1 MSHLDYPM
9 KIIFTE
15 HAELKF
21 KDLEKQGFKIAKGQ
35 VEDAINMP
43 QDIIES
49 AKGRLIAQRAI
60 DETRMIRV
68 IYEKEEDSIRV
79 ITFYPTRRR
88 RYGSQV

>member
-1 MSHLDYPM
+1 M

-35 VEDAINMP
+35 VEDALNMP
-43 QDIIES
+43 ENLIEGE
-49 AKGRLIAQRAI
+49 KGRLIAQRAI
-60 DETRMIRV
+60 DKTHMIRV

-88 RYGSQV
+88 KYGSQV

>member
-1 MSHLDYPM
+1 MTAAFPWGKPSLPTSPHLDYPM
-9 KIIFTE
+9 KIIFSE

-49 AKGRLIAQRAI
+49 TKGR
-60 DETRMIRV
+60 
-68 IYEKEEDSIRV
+68 
-79 ITFYPTRRR
+79 
-88 RYGSQV
+88 

>member
-1 MSHLDYPM
+1 M

-49 AKGRLIAQRAI
+49 AKGHLIAQRAI
-60 DETRMIRV
+60 DETHMIRV

-88 RYGSQV
+88 KYGSQV